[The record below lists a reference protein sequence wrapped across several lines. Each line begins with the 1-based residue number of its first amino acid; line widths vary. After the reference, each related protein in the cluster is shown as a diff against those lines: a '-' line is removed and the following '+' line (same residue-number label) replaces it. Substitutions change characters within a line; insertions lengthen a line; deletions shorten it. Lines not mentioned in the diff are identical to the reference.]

1 MAGESMNYGINDRM
15 FGLFLLI
22 LSFNLYNNPPDRE
35 KFSIMKKLIKRISCL
50 CMFLLAGLS
59 VVVAQ
64 EKNVYS
70 IPFDE
75 GTLVVTPLQAN
86 AVRIQYVEG
95 EMQELPEWIYVASDN
110 ADIKCKRKD
119 TKEGTVLK
127 LKQMSVNV
135 NRQTRQVVVTDARGD
150 VVLTAKAHELKAATV
165 QQEPTRDATLV
176 LQSPQDEYLYGLGQF
191 QDGYL
196 NVRGLTRR
204 LTQVNTQIAIPFLLS
219 NKGYGL
225 LWNNYGLTNFN
236 PTSEKVEL
244 QRAGATGQQVTVNV
258 TSTEGGRRETRQN
271 NAFVGELN
279 IPADGQYTL
288 LLDVGQKMARR
299 HNLSIDG
306 KTVIDLSNGWLPPTT
321 SILIDLKAGK
331 HQLTAELERGDHPT
345 IYYNKVEDETVFN
358 SPVAECVDYT
368 VFVGNADEVIAAYR
382 NVTGEAPMLPDWA
395 LGYIHCRER
404 YHSQADLLENARR
417 FREEQIP
424 LDLIV
429 QDWQY
434 WGKYGWNAMRF
445 DEEHY
450 PDPAKMVSELHDMN
464 LRLMLSV
471 WSKIDPNAEL
481 GKEAAAKNYYIPGTS
496 WIDFFDEDASKFYWE
511 NFSKRLLKPYQIDAW
526 WQDATEPENDDLEG
540 RRIMKGTQP
549 GERFRNVY
557 PLKVNQTVY
566 EGLRKDDAGRRAM
579 IFTRSGFPG
588 IQRYGSVLWSGD
600 VGNDWQT
607 FRYQI
612 SSGLNFVATGLP
624 WWTYDAGGFFR
635 PGDQYTNADYI
646 ERMIRWIQTS
656 TFLPLMRVHGYMSN
670 TEPWRYGKDAQRI
683 ITDYIKLRYRLFPYI
698 YSEAARV
705 SLDGYTFMRPLVFD
719 FPTDKQAL
727 EQLTEYM
734 FGASLLINPVT
745 EKGVNVWKTY
755 LPEHEAGWYDL
766 WTGHKYNGGQTV
778 DVPVNIEKIPVFV
791 KAGTILPMGQDKQS
805 VAEKVKN
812 EPINLTIYPGADAT
826 FTLYED
832 EGNNYNYEQGAYS
845 QITFRWNDKKRQLT
859 VEGRQGSFE
868 GMEQERI
875 FVASMGSKEITM
887 NYTGKK
893 MSVSF

>member
-1 MAGESMNYGINDRM
+1 
-15 FGLFLLI
+15 
-22 LSFNLYNNPPDRE
+22 
-35 KFSIMKKLIKRISCL
+35 MKKLIKRISCL
-50 CMFLLAGLS
+50 CLFLLAGLS

-64 EKNVYS
+64 EKNMYS

-110 ADIKCKRKD
+110 AGIKCKRKD

-135 NRQTRQVVVTDARGD
+135 NRQTQQVVVTDAKGS

-271 NAFVGELN
+271 NVFKGELN

-331 HQLTAELERGDHPT
+331 HQLTAELERGDRPT

-382 NVTGEAPMLPDWA
+382 NVTGEAPMLPNWA

-635 PGDQYTNADYI
+635 PGDQYTNDDYI

-683 ITDYIKLRYRLFPYI
+683 ITDYIHLRYRLFPYI

-734 FGASLLINPVT
+734 FGASLLVNPVS

-755 LPEHEAGWYDL
+755 LPEYEAGWYDL

-805 VAEKVKN
+805 VAEKIKN

-832 EGNNYNYEQGAYS
+832 EGDNYNYEQGAYS
-845 QITFRWNDKKRQLT
+845 QITFKWNDKKRQLT

>member
-1 MAGESMNYGINDRM
+1 
-15 FGLFLLI
+15 
-22 LSFNLYNNPPDRE
+22 
-35 KFSIMKKLIKRISCL
+35 MKKLIQRISCL

-95 EMQELPEWIYVASDN
+95 EMLELPEWIYVASDN
-110 ADIKCKRKD
+110 ADIKCKLKD

-135 NRQTRQVVVTDARGD
+135 NRQTQQVVVTDARGD

-176 LQSPQDEYLYGLGQF
+176 LQSPKDEYLYGLGQF

-271 NAFVGELN
+271 NAFVGEIN
-279 IPADGQYTL
+279 VPADGQYTL

-345 IYYNKVEDETVFN
+345 IYYNKVVDETVFN

-382 NVTGEAPMLPDWA
+382 NVTGEAPMLPNWA

-417 FREEQIP
+417 FREERIP

-566 EGLRKDDAGRRAM
+566 DGLRKDDPNRRGM
-579 IFTRSGFPG
+579 IFTRSGFSG

-600 VGNDWQT
+600 VGNDWKT
-607 FRYQI
+607 LRYQI
-612 SSGLNFVATGLP
+612 ASGLNFVATGLP

-635 PGDQYTNADYI
+635 PGDQYTNDDYI

-755 LPEHEAGWYDL
+755 LPEYEAGWYDL

-805 VAEKVKN
+805 VAEKIKN

-875 FVASMGSKEITM
+875 FVASMGSKEITI

>member
-1 MAGESMNYGINDRM
+1 
-15 FGLFLLI
+15 
-22 LSFNLYNNPPDRE
+22 
-35 KFSIMKKLIKRISCL
+35 MKKLIKRISCL

-110 ADIKCKRKD
+110 AGIKCKRKD

-135 NRQTRQVVVTDARGD
+135 NRQTQQVVVTDARGD

-176 LQSPQDEYLYGLGQF
+176 IESPADEYLYGLGQF

-204 LTQVNTQIAIPFLLS
+204 LTQVNTQIAIPFVLS

-236 PTSEKVEL
+236 PTDGKVEL

-271 NAFVGELN
+271 NAFVGEIN
-279 IPADGQYTL
+279 VPADGQYTL

-382 NVTGEAPMLPDWA
+382 NVTGEAPMLPNWA

-607 FRYQI
+607 LRYQI
-612 SSGLNFVATGLP
+612 ASGLNFVATGLP

-635 PGDQYTNADYI
+635 PGDQYTNDDYI

-734 FGASLLINPVT
+734 FGASLLVNPVT

-755 LPEHEAGWYDL
+755 LPEHESGWYDL
-766 WTGHKYNGGQTV
+766 WTGLKYNGGQTV

-859 VEGRQGSFE
+859 VEGRQGSYE